1 MPASQILLPY
11 LLSGA
16 MVPQQQLSFFERGLQ
31 TAALPLKNVR
41 QPVSALPHLSGKRHQ
56 SLWRFRFQI
65 QRRMQTHRQ
74 TLPLFKRLRHL
85 LRKMRRLLPYPET
98 DSCRIR
104 SHRRNL
110 HHLRR
115 HYENQYK
122 TGSLQ
127 RIPNVS
133 IRPDVSPDTALPPSR
148 QSSLQ
153 RLQNRWY
160 RLQRKRLYPYHLQSY
175 RRRYGLPGKSGLQ
188 NLHH

>member
-1 MPASQILLPY
+1 
-11 LLSGA
+11 
-16 MVPQQQLSFFERGLQ
+16 
-31 TAALPLKNVR
+31 
-41 QPVSALPHLSGKRHQ
+41 
-56 SLWRFRFQI
+56 
-65 QRRMQTHRQ
+65 MQTHRQ

-153 RLQNRWY
+153 RLQTADTVCKEKAIPTPPAKLPKTLWTVRKIRFTKPASLTASNLPY
-160 RLQRKRLYPYHLQSY
+160 RLTRIRKFCPGMRKTRLST
-175 RRRYGLPGKSGLQ
+175 LPKSL
-188 NLHH
+188 LRA